1 MRVYLEAYGCSMNF
15 AETSMLREAYK
26 ISGYDIVESPQDADL
41 VVVGSCVVIEHTERK
56 VLKRIKEF
64 VSMGKK
70 VVVIGCMPL
79 ARAELLEELDVIGI
93 PSVELESRYEE
104 LGIQINPYT
113 CVPKLNRVDVAIP
126 IAQGCLGNCSYCIT
140 KLARGNL
147 KSKSIDY
154 IVNYARKAISMG
166 YKEIRL
172 TAQDTG
178 DYGKDIGSDIA
189 ELVEKISS
197 LEGDF
202 RIRVGMMSPQPAE
215 KFKRILDAFDNE
227 KVYKFFHIPVQSGDD
242 DVLKDMGR
250 RYTVDDFISN
260 VEMIKE
266 RFENYTLSTDIIVGY
281 PTEDE
286 NSFKKSMDLV
296 KKTSP
301 NIVNITRFSPRPGTR
316 AFRYKPLP
324 GSIVKKRSREL
335 TKLVMKIGL
344 KNNLKLLGKDF
355 NVLVVEKGR
364 GDSMLTRTDFY
375 RPVVLKGKLPM
386 GTFTQAKVI
395 GITHAYLVGKEK
407 REEGRQRDV

>member
-1 MRVYLEAYGCSMNF
+1 MRVYLEAYGCTMNF
-15 AETSMLREAYK
+15 AETSMLREAYR
-26 ISGYDIVESPQDADL
+26 ISGYDIVESPEDADL

-64 VSMGKK
+64 VSMGKR
-70 VVVIGCMPL
+70 VVVTGCMPL
-79 ARAELLEELDVIGI
+79 ARAELLEGLDVVGI
-93 PSVELESRYEE
+93 PSVEIEERYEE
-104 LGIQINPYT
+104 IGLQVNPYD
-113 CVPKLNRVDVAIP
+113 CIPKLNRVDVAIP

-147 KSKSIDY
+147 KSKSVDY
-154 IVNYARKAISMG
+154 IVNYARRAILMG

-178 DYGKDIGSDIA
+178 DYGKDIGTDIA
-189 ELVEKISS
+189 ELVKRVSS

-202 RIRVGMMSPQPAE
+202 RIRVGMMSPQPVQR
-215 KFKRILDAFDNE
+215 FKRILDVFDNE

-250 RYTVDDFISN
+250 RYTVDDFLYN

-286 NSFKKSMDLV
+286 NSFKKSMKIV
-296 KKTSP
+296 EKTSP

-324 GSIVKKRSREL
+324 GRVVKRRSREL

-355 NVLVVEKGR
+355 NVLIVENGR
-364 GDSMLTRTDFY
+364 GDSMLSRTDFY
-375 RPVVLKGKLPM
+375 RPVVLKGKLPI
-386 GTFTQAKVI
+386 GTFTKAKIV
-395 GITHAYLVGKEK
+395 GITNAYLIGKEK
-407 REEGRQRDV
+407 KGGGAAA